1 MVKRVGFDRVDCF
14 CWFLFQYHYDFIKKL
29 LNPLG
34 LENISHN

>member
-14 CWFLFQYHYDFIKKL
+14 CRFLFQYHYDFIKKL